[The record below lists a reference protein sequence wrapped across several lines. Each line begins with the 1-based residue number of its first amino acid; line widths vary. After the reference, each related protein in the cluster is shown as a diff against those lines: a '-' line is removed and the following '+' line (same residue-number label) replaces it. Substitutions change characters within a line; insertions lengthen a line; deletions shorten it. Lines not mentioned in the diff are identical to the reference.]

1 MVSSRFSL
9 PVALVLVLAL
19 IPTIIHSYLDSRHDD
34 GLSVQNLPRV
44 LNGYSS
50 KDTDRNPQWGEDV
63 FDSQDWIERNYS
75 SPGGPVVRLF
85 AARSYDHKR
94 LYHHP
99 ELGLSYGTSLR
110 SQGVIH
116 LPGPSPIAVH
126 YLRNE
131 RGRGGVVY
139 ALLYDDEVVE
149 DPISHQI
156 RDSFNMLFGAKKPM
170 TLFYVSTSDLPA
182 VEDLDS
188 SPGALVLRTAVES
201 FRLQSPALTVQ

>member
-1 MVSSRFSL
+1 MVSSRFAL
-9 PVALVLVLAL
+9 PVALVLALAL
-19 IPTIIHSYLDSRHDD
+19 VPTFIHSYLDSRHRD
-34 GLSVQNLPRV
+34 GLSVQKLPRV

-50 KDTDRNPQWGEDV
+50 KDTNRNPQWGEDV

-99 ELGLSYGTSLR
+99 ELGLSYGVTLQ

-116 LPGPSPIAVH
+116 LPGRSPLAVH
-126 YLRNE
+126 FLRSE

-156 RDSFNMLFGAKKPM
+156 RDSINILFGAKKPM
-170 TLFYVSTSDLPA
+170 TLFYVSASNLPA

-188 SPGALVLRTAVES
+188 SAAALVLRAAVES

>member
-9 PVALVLVLAL
+9 PVALVLALAL
-19 IPTIIHSYLDSRHDD
+19 IPTIIHSYLDSKHKD
-34 GLSVQNLPRV
+34 GLSLQNLPRV

-50 KDTDRNPQWGEDV
+50 KKTRRNPQWGEDV

-75 SPGGPVVRLF
+75 IPGGPVVRLF

-94 LYHHP
+94 LYHRP
-99 ELGLSYGTSLR
+99 ELGLSYGVSLQ

-116 LPGPSPIAVH
+116 LPGSAPLPVH
-126 YLRNE
+126 FLRNE

-139 ALLYDDEVVE
+139 ALLYDDELVE

-156 RDSFNMLFGAKKPM
+156 RDSINILFGSKKPM
-170 TLFYVSTSDLPA
+170 TLIYVSASNLPA
-182 VEDLDS
+182 VEDLGS
-188 SPGALVLRTAVES
+188 SPAALVLRAAVES
-201 FRLQSPALTVQ
+201 FRLQSSALPVQ